1 VRSSNG
7 RVERRPVIR
16 TPVVIAGRRVR
27 VELTLTRRDEMGF
40 RMLLGRRALRRRF
53 VVDPERSFTGGG
65 TTVAASS
72 NAVAESVRLLR

>member
-1 VRSSNG
+1 
-7 RVERRPVIR
+7 
-16 TPVVIAGRRVR
+16 
-27 VELTLTRRDEMGF
+27 
-40 RMLLGRRALRRRF
+40 MLPGRRALRRRF